1 MRQSQKTPAT
11 LADPLKDPLK
21 RGVSKIPLKTL
32 LCFSLVFFPC
42 VLPLCFSRV
51 FPPSFSIKLSLV
63 FSVELYLAFPT
74 VTVGSENYTTE
85 GFPPMGGILLQ
96 GLILLWGEIS
106 QGTRLVR

>member
-1 MRQSQKTPAT
+1 M
-11 LADPLKDPLK
+11 
-21 RGVSKIPLKTL
+21 
-32 LCFSLVFFPC
+32 
-42 VLPLCFSRV
+42 
-51 FPPSFSIKLSLV
+51 FPPSFFIKLSLV

-74 VTVGSENYTTE
+74 VTVGSENYTTGGVGG